1 MLAIVAGSLQG
12 AWAQADSWVVPAS
25 DIDLTGNTP
34 YWIRHTATNGL
45 NLATKA
51 PLYGS
56 DSWKATAVSA
66 VAADLSDLT
75 QVVYFKKEGARIFVY
90 TQTADGTYKTYIGSD
105 EAANQTWAMSAKTL
119 TGDERPTTT
128 DGTNKQGYLKEILPV
143 GNTGNVF
150 FHFVRA
156 NGNNINGDN
165 TYLIAN
171 RANRVGTA
179 VYDDGHK
186 TDKANFTQWTVI
198 PWRPLEI
205 LKNEINEVKRI
216 YENAKVG
223 TKNYEVRNESYREA
237 LLAAYNTANTAYNS
251 IKSDI
256 DGGRATLYQRLS
268 SIQTAWSALKEAKR
282 VFLNT
287 AYNAPDT
294 DKQYV
299 VVNREGG
306 ILKWSNNAEP
316 AVSEYVTT
324 SIGSEHLMKFSA
336 ATISASGTTCN
347 GYYLSPVSNSSQFLQ
362 LQRNRFS
369 ADSNKQLAAN
379 KARWR
384 SSVDA
389 DRSNNNLGK
398 GQV

>member
-1 MLAIVAGSLQG
+1 MQCCPVCTVFSRFKPNRTGVAYNE
-12 AWAQADSWVVPAS
+12 ARKHAKTMTADTFENRHKISIFDMNSHFFFGRTIKKAYLC
-25 DIDLTGNTP
+25 ILP

-51 PLYGS
+51 PLYGKE
-56 DSWKATAVSA
+56 DWKKTAVSA
-66 VAADLSDLT
+66 VAADLKDLT

-90 TQTADGTYKTYIGSD
+90 TQTADGASKTYIGSD

-186 TDKANFTQWTVI
+186 TDK
-198 PWRPLEI
+198 
-205 LKNEINEVKRI
+205 
-216 YENAKVG
+216 
-223 TKNYEVRNESYREA
+223 
-237 LLAAYNTANTAYNS
+237 
-251 IKSDI
+251 
-256 DGGRATLYQRLS
+256 
-268 SIQTAWSALKEAKR
+268 
-282 VFLNT
+282 
-287 AYNAPDT
+287 
-294 DKQYV
+294 QYV

-336 ATISASGTTCN
+336 ATISASGTTYN

-369 ADSNKQLAAN
+369 TDSNKQLAAN